1 MLNNILKLLSVLTKE
16 QLSNPLGKSMFHI
29 KPRWIYT
36 LFVLCT
42 DLTAFSIN
50 CGLTVKGAECK

>member
-1 MLNNILKLLSVLTKE
+1 MLNNIFKLLSVLTKE
-16 QLSNPLGKSMFHI
+16 QLSNPLDKSMFQM

-36 LFVLCT
+36 LFVLFT

-50 CGLTVKGAECK
+50 CGLTVKVSECR